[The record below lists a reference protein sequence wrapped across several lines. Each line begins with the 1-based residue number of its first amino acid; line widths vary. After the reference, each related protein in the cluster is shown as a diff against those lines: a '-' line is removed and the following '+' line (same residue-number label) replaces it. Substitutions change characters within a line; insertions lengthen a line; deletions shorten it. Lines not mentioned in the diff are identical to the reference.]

1 MVHEVEDQLTSKNMA
16 ENQKIK
22 QHSFRHITVTTLV
35 TVMLVL
41 AFSCSNKKTG
51 NAPDIKEQDSL
62 PTMQA
67 LGVYNLISDSGVIRY
82 KLIAEEWNIYN
93 TSNPPK
99 WTFVKG
105 LLMEKFDT
113 TFHTEWFV
121 QADTAYC
128 YKQELWELRGR
139 VTVKNVQGTL
149 FKTEELFWD
158 MKEHE
163 IYSSQYVKI
172 ITPTREIEGV
182 GFKSN
187 EQMTQYTF
195 YNTKG
200 YVPFEDSNQKTDS
213 TTDIKK

>member
-187 EQMTQYTF
+187 EQMTQYIF

-213 TTDIKK
+213 TTNIKK

>member
-1 MVHEVEDQLTSKNMA
+1 MPAFISKKKNMLT
-16 ENQKIK
+16 
-22 QHSFRHITVTTLV
+22 RITVTALV

-41 AFSCSNKKTG
+41 SYSCSPEKNSS
-51 NAPDIKEQDSL
+51 APDINEKDSL

-67 LGVYNLISDSGVIRY
+67 LGVHNLISDSGVIRY
-82 KLIAEEWNIYN
+82 RLIAEEWNIYN

-128 YKQELWELRGR
+128 YNQELWELRGR
-139 VTVKNVQGTL
+139 VVVKNALDTH

-163 IYSSQYVKI
+163 VYSSKHVRI

-187 EQMTQYTF
+187 EQMTRYTF

-200 YVPFEDSNQKTDS
+200 YVPFEDSTQKTDS
-213 TTDIKK
+213 TENQTQKTKP